1 MYPTGPSGVRFT
13 HVKFKKVK
21 VLQNKV
27 TALTNVIRKLIEEIN
42 DLKSLSQGTLTAFQ
56 LHIGK
61 DEWEKL
67 VEELYDKEK
76 RNVGQQLEERD

>member
-1 MYPTGPSGVRFT
+1 MKGEKQS
-13 HVKFKKVK
+13 KVK

-76 RNVGQQLEERD
+76 RNVGQQLEKRD

>member
-1 MYPTGPSGVRFT
+1 MKGQKQSS
-13 HVKFKKVK
+13 VK

-27 TALTNVIRKLIEEIN
+27 SALTNVIRKIIEEIN
-42 DLKSLSQGTLTAFQ
+42 ELKSLSQGTLTAFQ

-67 VEELYDKEK
+67 VEELYNKDKKKDVE
-76 RNVGQQLEERD
+76 

>member
-1 MYPTGPSGVRFT
+1 MKGEKQS
-13 HVKFKKVK
+13 KVK

-27 TALTNVIRKLIEEIN
+27 AALTNVIRKLIEEIN

-67 VEELYDKEK
+67 VEELYNKDK
-76 RNVGQQLEERD
+76 RNVEQQLEERD

>member
-1 MYPTGPSGVRFT
+1 MKGEKQS
-13 HVKFKKVK
+13 KVK

-27 TALTNVIRKLIEEIN
+27 SALTNVIRKLIEEIN

-67 VEELYDKEK
+67 VEELYDKDK
-76 RNVGQQLEERD
+76 RNVEQQLEERD

>member
-1 MYPTGPSGVRFT
+1 MKREKQS
-13 HVKFKKVK
+13 KVK

-27 TALTNVIRKLIEEIN
+27 AALTNVIRKLIEEIN
-42 DLKSLSQGTLTAFQ
+42 DLKTLSQGTLTAFQ

-67 VEELYDKEK
+67 VEELYDKDK
-76 RNVGQQLEERD
+76 RNVEQQLEEGD

>member
-1 MYPTGPSGVRFT
+1 MKGKKQS
-13 HVKFKKVK
+13 KVK

-27 TALTNVIRKLIEEIN
+27 SALTNVIRKLIEEIN

>member
-1 MYPTGPSGVRFT
+1 MKAEKQS
-13 HVKFKKVK
+13 KVK

-27 TALTNVIRKLIEEIN
+27 AALTNVIRKLIEEIN

-67 VEELYDKEK
+67 VEELYNKDK
-76 RNVGQQLEERD
+76 RNVEQQLEERD

>member
-1 MYPTGPSGVRFT
+1 MKGEKQS
-13 HVKFKKVK
+13 KVK

-27 TALTNVIRKLIEEIN
+27 AALTNVIRKLIEEIN
-42 DLKSLSQGTLTAFQ
+42 DLKSVSQGTLTAFQ

-67 VEELYDKEK
+67 VEELYNKDK
-76 RNVGQQLEERD
+76 RNVEQQLEEGD

>member
-1 MYPTGPSGVRFT
+1 MKGEKQS
-13 HVKFKKVK
+13 KVK

-27 TALTNVIRKLIEEIN
+27 AALTNVIRKLIEEIN
-42 DLKSLSQGTLTAFQ
+42 DIKSLSQGTLTAFQ

-67 VEELYDKEK
+67 VEELYNKDK
-76 RNVGQQLEERD
+76 RNVEQQLEEGD